1 MFRVNFQGLKGKFLD
16 AGIQDVSTR
25 IQVSLYLR
33 NMRND
38 KEITFV
44 VKKCF
49 LTEEMIYL
57 LQKLTEMSYGDG
69 DESDKHI

>member
-1 MFRVNFQGLKGKFLD
+1 
-16 AGIQDVSTR
+16 
-25 IQVSLYLR
+25 
-33 NMRND
+33 MRND

-49 LTEEMIYL
+49 LTEEMIFL